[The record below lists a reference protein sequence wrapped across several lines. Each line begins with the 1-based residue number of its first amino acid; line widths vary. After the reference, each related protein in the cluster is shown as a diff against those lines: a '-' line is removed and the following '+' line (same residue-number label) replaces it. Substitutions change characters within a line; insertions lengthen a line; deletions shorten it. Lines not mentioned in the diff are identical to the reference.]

1 LDQVLSAKKM
11 KISGQNSM
19 VSGKEVDPAVLAQLA
34 YQTRN
39 LLVFHLELGIADYP
53 ATPELRQFLEKEQ
66 PAATGSVDPVSR
78 GTANNNPVPAAKIS
92 RESTARQLETISRQL
107 TGCRIC
113 GSVTGP
119 AIPGQGSTA
128 PRLFVV
134 GDSLNC
140 ADADSGMIWGAE
152 EDELFWKMM
161 AAIGLDQESVYVTN
175 CIKCSRDNV
184 TQLDAAAG
192 QRCFPF
198 LEQELAAIQPELIC
212 SMGEIA
218 TGLLLGSR
226 VPLVRMRGHF
236 HQYPYP
242 HGNVARVMPTFHP
255 RFLLQNPEMKRATWM
270 DLQAVQREF

>member
-1 LDQVLSAKKM
+1 MSAKKM

-19 VSGKEVDPAVLAQLA
+19 VSGKEVDPAVLAQLV
-34 YQTRN
+34 YHTRN
-39 LLVFHLELGIADYP
+39 LLAFHLELGIADYP

-78 GTANNNPVPAAKIS
+78 GAANKNPVPAAKIS

-140 ADADSGMIWGAE
+140 TDADSGMIWGAE

-175 CIKCSRDNV
+175 CIKCSRDRDNV

-270 DLQAVQREF
+270 DLQAVQRQL

>member
-1 LDQVLSAKKM
+1 LSAKKK
-11 KISGQNSM
+11 KISGQNST
-19 VSGKEVDPAVLAQLA
+19 VAGKELDPAALAQLA

-39 LLVFHLELGIADYP
+39 LLAFHLELGISDYP

-66 PAATGSVDPVSR
+66 PASTGSVDPMSR
-78 GTANNNPVPAAKIS
+78 GTANKNPVPDAKIS

-113 GSVTGP
+113 GSGTGL

-140 ADADSGMIWGAE
+140 TDADSGMIWGAE

-218 TGLLLGSR
+218 TVLLLGNR
-226 VPLVRMRGHF
+226 VPLVRMRGRF
-236 HQYPYP
+236 HQYPYS

-270 DLQAVQREF
+270 DLQAVQRQL